1 MTTDNKTLADVQ
13 PGGRV
18 RLGDQRSDL
27 VPGIVRCAKCSFQL
41 HRTNL
46 YLQSGTVGAGDS
58 KTEPCPNGCGPL
70 WPVTWETWSRE
81 GWAEAERLHLENAA
95 LSAQPSLGGQD
106 ALVTDAMV
114 YAAEEAYANSKP
126 DNLHE
131 SFRVAIAAALA
142 ARQPVKGLSWA
153 DYWMERGQPDAAHD
167 FDAFSRAEA
176 WALQRFPDASQPV
189 GLPLTLCRDSYPPL
203 VAHSSSYGGVWTS
216 DWCLVVDLNGSTC
229 SARYQV
235 SDFDKR
241 SMDANGGVPNAV
253 QNDPW
258 RVPGFGH
265 VVAWAK
271 ASDVVAHISRSTD
284 AAPPAQ
290 VVDLDAVRALLQRRI
305 EQWRSH
311 LPADPGAPGTREIET
326 KGEHDYNNDV
336 RIYREGI
343 AVMEEVLSKIDGQA
357 VGK

>member
-27 VPGIVRCAKCSFQL
+27 VPGIVRCAKCAFQL

-46 YLQSGTVGAGDS
+46 YVQSGTVGAGDS

-70 WPVTWETWSRE
+70 WPVTWETWVRE

-95 LSAQPSLGGQD
+95 LSAQPSPGGQGD
-106 ALVTDAMV
+106 ALKALDDL
-114 YAAEEAYANSKP
+114 AAFCSDDTATV
-126 DNLHE
+126 DRH
-131 SFRVAIAAALA
+131 VAVIRAALA
-142 ARQPVKGLSWA
+142 
-153 DYWMERGQPDAAHD
+153 
-167 FDAFSRAEA
+167 
-176 WALQRFPDASQPV
+176 ASQPV
-189 GLPLTLCRDSYPPL
+189 GNYEVQTENGPLKCSLAVYAEWQKNEEYIERLKAELAVRQPVGEPVCNVEGTWLWSKL
-203 VAHSSSYGGVWTS
+203 M
-216 DWCLVVDLNGSTC
+216 DWCKRMGAAPSNHDELFSIAKDAHALYAAPHAEAVDLG
-229 SARYQV
+229 
-235 SDFDKR
+235 
-241 SMDANGGVPNAV
+241 
-253 QNDPW
+253 
-258 RVPGFGH
+258 
-265 VVAWAK
+265 
-271 ASDVVAHISRSTD
+271 
-284 AAPPAQ
+284 
-290 VVDLDAVRALLQRRI
+290 AVRALLQRRI

-343 AVMEEVLSKIDGQA
+343 AVMEEVLSKVDSQA